1 MKEIADR
8 LLSTVSH
15 RCLEPL
21 SIGLGLGLGLGLGA
35 SGGGVV
41 EVPDGELDF
50 SDTNE
55 SGFLYW
61 YGVM

>member
-1 MKEIADR
+1 MRNK
-8 LLSTVSH
+8 LLASVSH

-21 SIGLGLGLGLGLGA
+21 SIGLGLGFGLGLGA
-35 SGGGVV
+35 GGGGSVA
-41 EVPDGELDF
+41 VPDGELDF